1 VCCLKVFSIL
11 VGLAIA
17 CGGCR
22 SGAEKRAYVARIT
35 AERVAKDAAFK
46 TQSEPIPANLKDQLL
61 PLVYYSPD
69 LSYDVLAVLKPP
81 TDAKVLQMVYSD
93 GTIRDVRRV
102 GTLEFILNGKRFRL
116 AAFVEVAAHDE
127 NDMFVPFGDLT
138 NNTETYHG
146 GRMLDVKRS
155 SNDLY
160 FLDFN
165 EAFNPSCYY
174 SPTYSC
180 PLAPKENR
188 LPIAIRAGEKIRI
201 ER

>member
-1 VCCLKVFSIL
+1 MKPFLFLIGFVIGC
-11 VGLAIA
+11 A
-17 CGGCR
+17 GCR
-22 SGAEKRAYVARIT
+22 GGAERRAYVGRIT
-35 AERVAKDAAFK
+35 AERVTRDATFK
-46 TQSEPIPANLKDQLL
+46 TQSEPIPANLKDELL
-61 PLVYYSPD
+61 PLVYYPPD
-69 LSYDVLAVLKPP
+69 PSYDVLAVLAPS
-81 TDAKVLQMVYSD
+81 TDAKALQMVYSD
-93 GTIRDVRRV
+93 GAIRDIRRV
-102 GTLEFILNGKRFRL
+102 GTLDFILSRKRLRL
-116 AAFVEVAAHDE
+116 AAFVEVADGDA

-146 GRMLDVKRS
+146 GRMLNVRRT

-188 LPIAIRAGEKIRI
+188 LPIAIRAGEKIKNKD
-201 ER
+201 